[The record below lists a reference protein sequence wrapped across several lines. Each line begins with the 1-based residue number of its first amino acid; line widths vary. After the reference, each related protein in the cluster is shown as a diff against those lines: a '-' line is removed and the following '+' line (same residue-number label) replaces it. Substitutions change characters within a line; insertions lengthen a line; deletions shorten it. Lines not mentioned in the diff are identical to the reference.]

1 MSHTEEQATPCPLCS
16 ESRADSVGQKNG
28 YPIVRCVNCGLIYL
42 SPMPA
47 AEEIAAMY
55 DDYDPTQMYLGKYRK
70 KILTATY
77 KQKLAARHL
86 ESGSRRFLD
95 IGCNLGAVC
104 EAARRQGF
112 DATGIDLDEA
122 TLDKARELFPDCR
135 FDCITSYELAERGE
149 KFDLV
154 FCTEVLEHVPETH
167 RFAASF
173 RDLLNDRGI
182 LYLTTPD
189 AGHKRIPD
197 DFVSWDEVKPP
208 EHVMFYSRD
217 TVSRLLQQH
226 GFEIIRFRWCHRAN
240 LRVLA
245 RAV

>member
-55 DDYDPTQMYLGKYRK
+55 DDYDPTQMYLGKYSK
-70 KILTATY
+70 KILTATF

-86 ESGSRRFLD
+86 DSGSRRCLD

-112 DATGIDLDEA
+112 DATGSDLDEA
-122 TLDKARELFPDCR
+122 TLAPLLAFRGESFPPP
-135 FDCITSYELAERGE
+135 YEIGE
-149 KFDLV
+149 KFQGDPV
-154 FCTEVLEHVPETH
+154 DIAQEV
-167 RFAASF
+167 
-173 RDLLNDRGI
+173 
-182 LYLTTPD
+182 
-189 AGHKRIPD
+189 
-197 DFVSWDEVKPP
+197 
-208 EHVMFYSRD
+208 VM
-217 TVSRLLQQH
+217 
-226 GFEIIRFRWCHRAN
+226 A
-240 LRVLA
+240 LRVQK
-245 RAV
+245 VID